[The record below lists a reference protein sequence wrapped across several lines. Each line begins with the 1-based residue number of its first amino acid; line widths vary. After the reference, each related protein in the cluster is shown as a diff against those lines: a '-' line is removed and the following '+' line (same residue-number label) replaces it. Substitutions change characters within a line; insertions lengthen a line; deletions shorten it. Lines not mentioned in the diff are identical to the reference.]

1 MLLKPIVQTLCFY
14 PYVMHDSST
23 DSSKLC
29 ALLCALYEEAHLLVD
44 LMTVTIIKS
53 KCPIVKN
60 LSVLLLGF
68 VTFLLKIIEVH
79 YKIPD
84 QMGINREIQ
93 SLLFQKKEG

>member
-1 MLLKPIVQTLCFY
+1 
-14 PYVMHDSST
+14 
-23 DSSKLC
+23 
-29 ALLCALYEEAHLLVD
+29 
-44 LMTVTIIKS
+44 MTVTIIKS
-53 KCPIVKN
+53 KCGIVKN
-60 LSVLLLGF
+60 LSVLLLDF